1 MKAAGRR
8 AAGPAGKRPRSV
20 VVIETREVYFH
31 CSKAL
36 RRSDLWNPDK
46 RLPTGGSPTLG
57 QIACEQRN
65 LATPASEIDRDL
77 AQDAEENL
85 Y

>member
-1 MKAAGRR
+1 MKAADRR

-46 RLPTGGSPTLG
+46 RLPTGGSPTLR
-57 QIACEQRN
+57 QIALDQRN
-65 LATPASEIDRDL
+65 LATPASEIDRYL